1 MSTDSLAGS
10 WTHSHEEDDSADVQ
24 IYRPT
29 HAFAFPP
36 GRRGRETLEFGA
48 SGQMVS
54 GMPGPDD
61 KQRRTGATL
70 TSLGMNR
77 YRLDGGGQHAPGQ
90 VIEIVQSEPDLLKVR
105 ML

>member
-1 MSTDSLAGS
+1 VSADNLAGS
-10 WTHSHEEDDSADVQ
+10 WTHSHEEDSADLQV
-24 IYRPT
+24 YRPT

-48 SGQMVS
+48 GGQMAS

-61 KQRRTGATL
+61 KQSRTGL

-77 YRLDGGGQHAPGQ
+77 YRLDGGQTPGQ
-90 VIEIVQSEPDLLKVR
+90 IIEIVQSEPGLLKVR
-105 ML
+105 PL